1 MGVTLAETHSSED
14 MEPDEATTYSQ
25 AGSPVEQKGHQ
36 STHKTFNPK
45 FVLRIRNAG
54 TEDRTETEGMT
65 KR

>member
-14 MEPDEATTYSQ
+14 MEPDEATPYTQ
-25 AGSPVEQKGHQ
+25 AESPVEQKGHQ